1 MTHASQPELFDRG
14 PAAPVDLAPDARQ
27 LGPLARRLPAS
38 IRLGTSSWSFPGWA
52 GRVYDR
58 ETSVGVLATHGL
70 GAYARHPLLRCV
82 GLDRGYYEPV
92 PGPVLARYRDQ
103 TPRDFRFVVKADRR
117 LVLPEGPG
125 ADPDVLLQ
133 AAWAVDRVVG
143 PLVDGLGPRLGAVL
157 FQFPPAPAAAFG
169 GPRAFSERLYR
180 FLRDLPKAVRYAVEI
195 RTPALLTPDYAQAL
209 AHAKVG
215 HGYVVHPEMSPLPDQ
230 LRVVPPSPGT
240 IQVIRWMLQPGWS
253 YATARDAW
261 SPFRDLRR
269 PDPDRRKAVAAAA
282 RAVVRAR
289 GEALVVINNKA
300 EGSSPASVEALARL
314 LVEPDA
320 TV

>member
-14 PAAPVDLAPDARQ
+14 PAAPVDLAPGARE
-27 LGPLARRLPAS
+27 LVPLARELPAS

-58 ETSVGVLATHGL
+58 ETSAGVLASHGL

-82 GLDRGYYEPV
+82 GLDRGYYDPV
-92 PGPVLARYRDQ
+92 PGPVLDRYREQ
-103 TPRDFRFVVKADRR
+103 TPPDFRFVVKADRR
-117 LVLPEGPG
+117 LLLPDGPG
-125 ADPDVLLQ
+125 SDPEILLR
-133 AAWAVDRVVG
+133 ANWATDRVVG
-143 PLVDGLGPRLGAVL
+143 PLVDRLGPRLGVVL

-180 FLRDLPKAVRYAVEI
+180 FLRDLPTTVRYAVEI
-195 RTPALLTPDYAQAL
+195 RTAALLTRDYAQAL
-209 AHAKVG
+209 THAEVG
-215 HGYVVHPEMSPLPDQ
+215 HGYVVHPEMAPLPDQ
-230 LRVVPPSPGT
+230 LGVVPPAPGAA
-240 IQVIRWMLQPGWS
+240 QVIRWMLQPGWN

-261 SPFRDLRR
+261 SPFRELRR
-269 PDPDRRKAVAAAA
+269 PDPERRAAVAAAA
-282 RAVVRAR
+282 RAVVRAG

-300 EGSSPASVEALARL
+300 EGSSPASVEALARR
-314 LVEPDA
+314 LVSPDA